1 MRLRHFLVTTVAASS
16 TLTAIEQALSQEYPA
31 KTIRIVT
38 ATPGGANDFM
48 ARLIAQESAPSLG
61 QQVVVDNRPG
71 SLIGELVA
79 KAPPDGY
86 TILIAGP
93 TFTLSPLLQKE
104 SYDPIRDFAPITLAG
119 TTPNLVAVHPAL
131 PVRTIRDLVAL
142 AKARPGELNYAS
154 TGTGG
159 AAHLFT
165 ELLKSM
171 AGINMVRINYKGAGQ
186 AVTALV
192 SGEMQLSIATSGS
205 VTQHIKSGRLRV
217 LAVTSAKPSTMFP
230 GLPTVAASGLPGYE
244 SIQMQSVCAPAKT
257 PAAIVRRLNQ
267 EIVRVLNR
275 EDSKQ
280 KLWNFG
286 VEVAATTPEE
296 LAAAIKSDMA
306 TWDKVIKSAGIRVE

>member
-244 SIQMQSVCAPAKT
+244 AIQMQSVCAPAKT
-257 PAAIVRRLNQ
+257 PAALVRRLNQ

>member
-71 SLIGELVA
+71 SLIGDIVA

-244 SIQMQSVCAPAKT
+244 AIQMQSVCAPAKT

>member
-244 SIQMQSVCAPAKT
+244 AIQMQSVCAPAKT

>member
-192 SGEMQLSIATSGS
+192 SGEVQLSIATSGS

-244 SIQMQSVCAPAKT
+244 AIQMQSVCAPAKT